1 MSFAQQRFIE
11 AAQLEKESASDRRET
26 IVRVGKYMLP
36 YWPQLL
42 IAFIA
47 MLFSAGAMA
56 IGPFMI
62 GRAIDQF
69 IVVGDQA
76 GLSRTG
82 LILFGL
88 YGLNYLGFRF
98 QFYFM
103 GYVSQEVMARLRSE
117 IFAKIQRLSL
127 SYFDKNDAG
136 DLMSRLVNDVDV
148 LNQFLG
154 QGFVQFFG
162 GIVRMIAIGAAML
175 LLDWRLG
182 LAALS
187 VVPVMLF
194 VANYLSRM
202 ARSAFRKS
210 RESLGDVSTE
220 LEEGITG
227 VRVAQAFNRG
237 EANARRFAQLNRR
250 NRDANVD
257 AVGISSAFSP
267 AMEVLNALATA
278 IVAGYGGFLA
288 LSGGA
293 SVGVVVSFLQYVRQF
308 FFPVQQISQLWI
320 VLQSALAGAER
331 IFLLLDEPVTLTD
344 AAEARPMP
352 QISGQVVFEDVEFEY
367 DPGEPVLR
375 GLNLVAEPG
384 QTVAIVGPTGAG
396 KTTVINLLSRFY
408 DVNGGIVKIDGVD
421 VRDVEQASLRQ
432 QIGVVLQDNF
442 LFSGTVRDNIRYG
455 KLDASDEEVEAAAKV
470 VGAHGFI
477 TGLSDG
483 YETELGERGGT
494 LSQGQRQL
502 ISFARAV
509 LANPR
514 ILVLDEATAS
524 VDTRTELVIQEALK
538 KLLEGRTSFV
548 IAHRLSTI
556 HDADLVLVMEQG
568 TIVEQ
573 GTHNELVA
581 QGGHYAQLYARQF
594 RDIGTLVV
602 GQEQKNGR
610 AQTNGRPVK
619 RMMNDER

>member
-1 MSFAQQRFIE
+1 
-11 AAQLEKESASDRRET
+11 
-26 IVRVGKYMLP
+26 
-36 YWPQLL
+36 
-42 IAFIA
+42 
-47 MLFSAGAMA
+47 
-56 IGPFMI
+56 
-62 GRAIDQF
+62 
-69 IVVGDQA
+69 
-76 GLSRTG
+76 
-82 LILFGL
+82 
-88 YGLNYLGFRF
+88 
-98 QFYFM
+98 
-103 GYVSQEVMARLRSE
+103 
-117 IFAKIQRLSL
+117 
-127 SYFDKNDAG
+127 
-136 DLMSRLVNDVDV
+136 
-148 LNQFLG
+148 
-154 QGFVQFFG
+154 
-162 GIVRMIAIGAAML
+162 
-175 LLDWRLG
+175 
-182 LAALS
+182 
-187 VVPVMLF
+187 
-194 VANYLSRM
+194 
-202 ARSAFRKS
+202 
-210 RESLGDVSTE
+210 
-220 LEEGITG
+220 
-227 VRVAQAFNRG
+227 
-237 EANARRFAQLNRR
+237 
-250 NRDANVD
+250 
-257 AVGISSAFSP
+257 
-267 AMEVLNALATA
+267 
-278 IVAGYGGFLA
+278 
-288 LSGGA
+288 
-293 SVGVVVSFLQYVRQF
+293 
-308 FFPVQQISQLWI
+308 
-320 VLQSALAGAER
+320 
-331 IFLLLDEPVTLTD
+331 
-344 AAEARPMP
+344 MP

-470 VGAHGFI
+470 VGAHGFV

-556 HDADLVLVMEQG
+556 RDADLVLVMEQG

-610 AQTNGRPVK
+610 AQTNGRPAK